1 MWFICD
7 FFEPEQLTHCTCYLL
22 FSVAEWKLIAQC
34 EISVKSKKKIET
46 EKKIVKKIIMA
57 ATGATPRKFAEKIA
71 MHNQKGAEEEAEFR
85 KIMAECASVK
95 TPGPDPRATGGHSM
109 PTPMQQVRVRI

>member
-1 MWFICD
+1 
-7 FFEPEQLTHCTCYLL
+7 
-22 FSVAEWKLIAQC
+22 
-34 EISVKSKKKIET
+34 
-46 EKKIVKKIIMA
+46 MA

-95 TPGPDPRATGGHSM
+95 TPGPDPRAPGGHSM
-109 PTPMQQVRVRI
+109 PTPMQQVRVRIQQNFSIFLDMHFKLSRIPLTYLLTYNTY

>member
-1 MWFICD
+1 
-7 FFEPEQLTHCTCYLL
+7 
-22 FSVAEWKLIAQC
+22 
-34 EISVKSKKKIET
+34 
-46 EKKIVKKIIMA
+46 MA

-95 TPGPDPRATGGHSM
+95 GPGPGPSVPSL
-109 PTPMQQVRVRI
+109 PTPMQHPVRVRN

>member
-1 MWFICD
+1 
-7 FFEPEQLTHCTCYLL
+7 
-22 FSVAEWKLIAQC
+22 
-34 EISVKSKKKIET
+34 
-46 EKKIVKKIIMA
+46 MA

-95 TPGPDPRATGGHSM
+95 GPGQPPGPGPTM
-109 PTPMQQVRVRI
+109 PTPMQQVRVRFDEFFKIIFLFFWNVLSRVLLLEKFDTFLGYNRIISRRSK

>member
-1 MWFICD
+1 M
-7 FFEPEQLTHCTCYLL
+7 QA
-22 FSVAEWKLIAQC
+22 SAQC
-34 EISVKSKKKIET
+34 EISVKQKKIET
-46 EKKIVKKIIMA
+46 EKKNREKEIIIMA

-95 TPGPDPRATGGHSM
+95 TPGPPDPRAPGGHSM
-109 PTPMQQVRVRI
+109 PTPMQQVRVRK

>member
-1 MWFICD
+1 M
-7 FFEPEQLTHCTCYLL
+7 
-22 FSVAEWKLIAQC
+22 
-34 EISVKSKKKIET
+34 KKKIET
-46 EKKIVKKIIMA
+46 EKKNREKEIIMA

-95 TPGPDPRATGGHSM
+95 TPGPPDPRAPGGHSM
-109 PTPMQQVRVRI
+109 PTPMQQVRVRNLTKFLDIS

>member
-1 MWFICD
+1 
-7 FFEPEQLTHCTCYLL
+7 
-22 FSVAEWKLIAQC
+22 
-34 EISVKSKKKIET
+34 
-46 EKKIVKKIIMA
+46 MA

-95 TPGPDPRATGGHSM
+95 GPGQPPGPGPTM
-109 PTPMQQVRVRI
+109 PTPMQQVRVRFDELFLLFSYFWNFMSRVLLLANFDTFLGYNRIISRRSK

>member
-1 MWFICD
+1 M
-7 FFEPEQLTHCTCYLL
+7 QAL
-22 FSVAEWKLIAQC
+22 AQC
-34 EISVKSKKKIET
+34 EISVKNKIET
-46 EKKIVKKIIMA
+46 EKKIVKEIIMA

-95 TPGPDPRATGGHSM
+95 TPGPDPRAPGGHSM

>member
-1 MWFICD
+1 MK
-7 FFEPEQLTHCTCYLL
+7 Q
-22 FSVAEWKLIAQC
+22 
-34 EISVKSKKKIET
+34 KKIET
-46 EKKIVKKIIMA
+46 EKKNREKEIIIMA

-95 TPGPDPRATGGHSM
+95 TPGPPDPRAPGGHSM

>member
-1 MWFICD
+1 M
-7 FFEPEQLTHCTCYLL
+7 QA
-22 FSVAEWKLIAQC
+22 SAQC
-34 EISVKSKKKIET
+34 EISVKQKKIET
-46 EKKIVKKIIMA
+46 EKKNREKEIIIMA

-95 TPGPDPRATGGHSM
+95 TPGPPDPRAPGGHSM
-109 PTPMQQVRVRI
+109 PTPMQQVRVRNLTKFLYIFS